1 MQYEIWG
8 GQMPAVTM
16 QLNAGESVYTQSGGL
31 SWMSDGISM
40 ETNMKGGFGKA
51 LGRMFSRRKPV
62 YGHLYRPAA
71 RRQRHPSPP
80 PCPAR
85 SRCWR

>member
-40 ETNMKGGFGKA
+40 ETNIC
-51 LGRMFSRRKPV
+51 L
-62 YGHLYRPAA
+62 LYTSDAA
-71 RRQRHPSPP
+71 DE
-80 PCPAR
+80 
-85 SRCWR
+85 